1 MSEVHE
7 KYMQRCFQ
15 LALLGRG
22 NVSPNP
28 MVGCVILHNDK
39 IIGEGYHQVY
49 GGAHAEVNAI
59 NSVENKSLLKESV
72 VYVNLEPCSHY
83 GKTPP
88 CAELL
93 IKHQVK
99 KVVIANK
106 DPNPLVNG
114 MGIQMLE
121 SAGIEVVCDV
131 LHDEGIVL
139 NKVFFTQKI
148 QQRPYIVLKWAQSAD
163 GFMGKE
169 NEKVTIS
176 GEIAQLFTH
185 KLRHTYDAIL
195 VGTKTAIVDNPE
207 LTDRFWKGKQPIRI
221 VIDKS
226 LSVPQSNHL
235 LDKSC
240 PTIIYNLQK
249 EEQVDENLSYVMLE
263 ESDDFIFQIIDNLN
277 SREIASLI
285 VEGGVVTLQKFID
298 LELWDEINIIQS
310 KNNLIHFGIKSPI
323 FRGVVEQSLDL
334 DKDIVSIYK
343 TIFQ

>member
-28 MVGCVILHNDK
+28 MVGCVIVHNDK

-59 NSVENKSLLKESV
+59 NNVENKDLLKESV

-88 CAELL
+88 CADLL
-93 IKHQVK
+93 IKHQLK

-114 MGIQMLE
+114 KGIQMLK
-121 SAGIEVVCDV
+121 SAGIEVVIDV
-131 LHDEGIVL
+131 LQEEGIVL
-139 NKVFFTQKI
+139 NKVFFTHKI

-169 NEKVTIS
+169 NERVTIS
-176 GEIAQLFTH
+176 GEVAQLYSH
-185 KLRHTYDAIL
+185 KLRYTYDAIM
-195 VGTKTAIVDNPE
+195 VGTKTAIVDNPK
-207 LTDRFWKGKQPIRI
+207 LTDRFWNGRQPLRI
-221 VIDKS
+221 IIDKN
-226 LSVPQSNHL
+226 LTVPQSNHL

-249 EEQVDENLSYVMLE
+249 EEHTDINLSYVKLE
-263 ESDDFIFQIIDNLN
+263 GEDDLIFKIIDSLN
-277 SREIASLI
+277 SKEIASLV
-285 VEGGVVTLQKFID
+285 VEGGAVTLQKFID
-298 LELWDEINIIQS
+298 LDIWDEINIIQS
-310 KNNLIHFGIKSPI
+310 KNNLIHFGIRSPV
-323 FRGVVEQSLDL
+323 FRGIVEQNLDL

-343 TIFQ
+343 PISQ

>member
-7 KYMQRCFQ
+7 NYMQRCIQ

-28 MVGCVILHNDK
+28 MVGCVIVHNDK

-59 NSVENKSLLKESV
+59 NTVENKDLLNESV
-72 VYVNLEPCSHY
+72 VYVNLEPCSHH

-114 MGIQMLE
+114 KGIKMLE

-131 LHDEGIVL
+131 LQDEGIVL
-139 NKVFFTQKI
+139 NKVFFTHKI
-148 QQRPYIVLKWAQSAD
+148 QQRPYIILKWAQSAD
-163 GFMGKE
+163 GFLGKE
-169 NEKVTIS
+169 NERVTIS
-176 GEIAQLFTH
+176 GQVSQLFTH
-185 KLRHTYDAIL
+185 KLRHMNDAIM
-195 VGTKTAIVDNPE
+195 VGTKTAIIDNPQ
-207 LTDRFWKGKQPIRI
+207 LIDRFWNGRQPLR
-221 VIDKS
+221 VLIDKN
-226 LSVPQSNHL
+226 LNVPQSHHL

-240 PTIIYNLQK
+240 PTIVYNLQL
-249 EEQVDENLSYVMLE
+249 ENQVDDNLSLVKLE
-263 ESDDFIFQIIDNLN
+263 DRDDFVFQIIENLN
-277 SREIASLI
+277 SRDIASLI
-285 VEGGVVTLQKFID
+285 VEGGAVTLQKFID
-298 LELWDEINIIQS
+298 LDLWDEINVIQS
-310 KNNLIHFGIKSPI
+310 KENMLLFGIKPPI
-323 FRGVVEQSLDL
+323 FTGILAQNLDL
-334 DKDIVSIYK
+334 VEDVLSIYK
-343 TIFQ
+343 PIAT